1 MSTQIPATLAPAGFS
16 LDQRRQLLA
25 LRARYHHQAGDLFTA
40 AELERLRF
48 LRWLSRTGRLVP

>member
-16 LDQRRQLLA
+16 VDQRRQLLA
-25 LRARYHHQAGDLFTA
+25 LRARYNQQAGDLFMA

-48 LRWLSRTGRLVP
+48 LRWLSRTGRLVA

>member
-1 MSTQIPATLAPAGFS
+1 MTTPIPATLAPAGFS
-16 LDQRRQLLA
+16 VAQRRQLLA
-25 LRARYHHQAGDLFTA
+25 LRARYNQQAGDLFTA